1 MVEDIFV
8 KTGKIWWWSGQRD
21 NVFELMIISEVVVWL
36 HGKFFIL
43 ERMKDVCQD
52 VCHQFA
58 NGLAKEKYMF
68 MYRRR
73 WGSYDSLHTLE
84 WKWFVI
90 VFKLLLNLNINKS
103 K

>member
-1 MVEDIFV
+1 
-8 KTGKIWWWSGQRD
+8 
-21 NVFELMIISEVVVWL
+21 MIISEVVVWL

-73 WGSYDSLHTLE
+73 
-84 WKWFVI
+84 
-90 VFKLLLNLNINKS
+90 
-103 K
+103 